1 MSICYTKK
9 RIITEHIE
17 IHIEYQFWRKRMT
30 RYLFIIEEEISM
42 KWTKALLEKQGYQLK
57 QTVTH
62 KSYEQETKYQGVSL
76 VVENGV
82 PLIRFACFAEQ
93 EDWMGMAFS
102 TRLGGISRGYLSE
115 LNLGWNRGD
124 SPETVWENYEQIC
137 RALGVEAEKLVFSD
151 QVHETTVEYVTE
163 IQCAG
168 AERRK
173 KLVGVDGLYTD
184 QKGITLATSY
194 ADCVPLFFADP
205 VKKVVASSHS
215 GWRGTVGQIG
225 RITIE
230 KMKERFACKPENI
243 LVLVGPSICQSCYEV
258 SQDVREQFISIYSE
272 EELTEILEDGKGSGK
287 YQLDLWAACY
297 HSIKKAGV
305 PPENIQ
311 VSRICTCCQPDL
323 LFSHRA
329 TQGKRGN
336 LNGFIWINDTAN
348 VVPHR

>member
-1 MSICYTKK
+1 
-9 RIITEHIE
+9 
-17 IHIEYQFWRKRMT
+17 
-30 RYLFIIEEEISM
+30 M
-42 KWTKALLEKQGYQLK
+42 KWTETLLKQQGYELK
-57 QTVTH
+57 QSTTQ
-62 KSYEQETKYQGVSL
+62 KSYEQETGYHGVSL
-76 VVENGV
+76 VVQDRV
-82 PLIRFACFAEQ
+82 PLIRFSCFAEQ

-102 TRLGGISRGYLSE
+102 TRLGGASTGHLAE
-115 LNLGWNRGD
+115 MNLGWNRGD
-124 SPETVWENYEQIC
+124 TPETVWKNYERIC
-137 RALGVEAEKLVFSD
+137 QALRVETEKLVFSD
-151 QVHETTVEYVTE
+151 QVHETVVEYVTE
-163 IQCAG
+163 SQCAG

-205 VKKVVASSHS
+205 VKKVIASSHS

-230 KMKERFACKPENI
+230 KMIERFACKPENI
-243 LVLVGPSICQSCYEV
+243 LALVGPSICQRCYEV
-258 SQDVREQFISIYSE
+258 SQDVRERFAAVYSE
-272 EELTEILEDGKGSGK
+272 EELAEILEDGRAEGK

-297 HSIKKAGV
+297 YTIKKAGV

-311 VSRICTCCQPDL
+311 VSRVCTCCQPDL

-336 LNGFIWINDTAN
+336 LNGFIWKYADPTA
-348 VVPHR
+348 PECGW

>member
-1 MSICYTKK
+1 MQLQTLNHRVSQLRNHTCSTLAG
-9 RIITEHIE
+9 HD
-17 IHIEYQFWRKRMT
+17 RK
-30 RYLFIIEEEISM
+30 EDSM
-42 KWTKALLEKQGYQLK
+42 KWTEALLKKKGYQLK
-57 QTVTH
+57 QTSTF
-62 KSYEQETKYQGVSL
+62 KSYEQECGYHGVSL
-76 VVENGV
+76 VVQDGV
-82 PLIRFACFAEQ
+82 PLIHFACFAEQ
-93 EDWMGMAFS
+93 TDWMGMAFS
-102 TRLGGISRGYLSE
+102 TRLGGISTGCLSE
-115 LNLGWNRGD
+115 MNLGWNRGD
-124 SPETVWENYEQIC
+124 SPETVWENYDRISQ
-137 RALGVEAEKLVFSD
+137 ALGIEAEKLVFSD

-163 IQCAG
+163 SQCAG
-168 AERRK
+168 VERRK

-184 QKGITLATSY
+184 QEGIILATSY

-230 KMKERFACKPENI
+230 KMKERFDCKPENI

-258 SQDVREQFISIYSE
+258 SQDVREQFTSLYSE
-272 EELTEILEDGKGSGK
+272 DALAEILEDGRTTGK

-305 PPENIQ
+305 PPEHIQ
-311 VSRICTCCQPDL
+311 VSRVCTCCQPDL

-336 LNGFIWINDTAN
+336 LNGFIWINDPAK